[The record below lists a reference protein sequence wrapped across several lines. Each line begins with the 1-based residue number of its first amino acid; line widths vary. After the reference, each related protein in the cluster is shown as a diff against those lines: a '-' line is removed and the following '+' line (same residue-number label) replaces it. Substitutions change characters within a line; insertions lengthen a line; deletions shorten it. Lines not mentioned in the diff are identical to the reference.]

1 MGGSDVDALALH
13 LHGKTMDRVRICG
26 RCKGNERGCN
36 VLLQPFAWNDA
47 RDLLFWR
54 IYEIRRVRRGVRRLI
69 RGGHA

>member
-1 MGGSDVDALALH
+1 MRSPPIVTARAVSYAR
-13 LHGKTMDRVRICG
+13 T
-26 RCKGNERGCN
+26 CKD
-36 VLLQPFAWNDA
+36 LLQPFAWNDA